1 MRETR
6 TTWSLLR
13 YFLYLSSLAVFWR
26 GGTP

>member
-13 YFLYLSSLAVFWR
+13 CFLYLSSLSVFWL